1 MLAMTAAGRSRYC
14 VRCLDKVGYA
24 FRGDETLLDGGCG
37 DGFVAE
43 LLRQRVRRV
52 VAVDVAPSES
62 WQDRSGLTFCIENAE
77 TLPFDDR
84 TFDVVHSKDS
94 LHHMGSPDRALAE
107 YRRVLRPGGAA
118 LIIEANRYNPSLYP
132 HMTLAGGHEH
142 FTRRLF
148 RRLVGALFPHAR
160 FGAFEAHYVPQLERL
175 LSIQHAIEEMLERFP
190 PVRPVLAY
198 NFAVATPSSVPVPSM
213 NPPKTRDHTLLTVLA
228 AIYVVLPFDVIPDFI
243 PFVGHFDDAIIVA
256 LVLRAVQKQ
265 WLASLRRLLRLGRTG
280 STRSA

>member
-1 MLAMTAAGRSRYC
+1 MI
-14 VRCLDKVGYA
+14 LDS
-24 FRGDETLLDGGCG
+24 GCG

-43 LLRQRVRRV
+43 LLRERVGQV
-52 VAVDVAPSES
+52 VAVDVERFETWRDGP
-62 WQDRSGLTFCIENAE
+62 GLTFRVADAE
-77 TLPFDDR
+77 TLPFEDR

-107 YRRVLRPGGAA
+107 YRRVLKPGGSA
-118 LIIEANRYNPSLYP
+118 LIIEANRYNPTFFP

-148 RRLVGALFPHAR
+148 RKLVRAVFPRAR
-160 FGAFEAHYVPQLERL
+160 FDAFEAHYVPPLERVL
-175 LSIQHAIEEMLERFP
+175 GVQHAIEEMLEWLP
-190 PVRPVLAY
+190 PARPLLAY
-198 NFAVATPSSVPVPSM
+198 NFAVANPSSASAPSQ
-213 NPPKTRDHTLLTVLA
+213 NPPETRDHTLLTILA

-256 LVLRAVQKQ
+256 LVLRAAQKQ
-265 WLASLRRLLRLGRTG
+265 WLASLRRILRSGRAR